1 MQEDLGLKQ
10 GGIIQDYRLLEFINS
25 GSTADIWKVEDLA
38 RQVKALKIYSPVKT
52 DQPFTMDV
60 LFEEFKLTIPLEH
73 PNILKPEKIGVYKN
87 VPYIIMPFCNGSLAD
102 EITRRHIQ
110 KKNLAVTATELF
122 TNIECANLLHEV
134 ALGLQYL
141 HEHNIIHQDVK
152 PENIL
157 VIDKPDGPQ
166 YVISDFGI
174 SYQRPKGTSG
184 NFSTVSDSIQL
195 TPAYAAPEQ
204 LIGRV
209 EKASDIFSL
218 GVIGFEMMEGGLP
231 FESNQPTAEALQRGE
246 SIPFFKSNISSRL
259 RALILKCMSIDPISR
274 PDIQEILLATKSIM
288 EFPEESPNADIERR
302 ERKTE
307 IFRSGYEENV
317 QNDYAESATIRSN
330 KFSADERI
338 YSSKSSGHQGRV
350 VHPGKQKNTKII
362 LVSLSVIGICL
373 ISWFGYQKIQTRKA
387 ALAHQEAL
395 SAFYAGEINKAEEI
409 WSTSANKFSEARRY
423 LNTCTTL
430 VKNLNGKQLDGIRPF
445 SHDRAAIKEKGK
457 ELWGFIDTLGHIIAP
472 IEYKEVMDFMPTS
485 MVTAACRNRDNQC
498 GFLSLNGTEHSF
510 DFVRCKYLDGNKWEV
525 ESQMGNHRTV
535 STITP
540 LSTN

>member
-38 RQVKALKIYSPVKT
+38 RQVKALKIFSPVKT
-52 DQPFTMDV
+52 DQSVTMDL

-87 VPYIIMPFCNGSLAD
+87 VPYIIMPYCNGSLAD
-102 EITRRHIQ
+102 EITRRHIH
-110 KKNLAVTATELF
+110 KKNLTGSATELYS
-122 TNIECANLLHEV
+122 NVECANLLYEV

-157 VIDKPDGPQ
+157 IIDKSNDPQ

-174 SYQRPKGTSG
+174 SFQRPQGTLG
-184 NFSTVSDSIQL
+184 NFSTASDSIQL

-204 LIGRV
+204 LMGRV

-246 SIPFFKSNISSRL
+246 NLPVFKSNISSRL
-259 RALILKCMSIDPISR
+259 RALIIRCMNIDPISR
-274 PDIQEILLATKSIM
+274 PDIQEILLATKAIM
-288 EFPEESPNADIERR
+288 DLPEESSNPDNERR

-307 IFRSGYEENV
+307 IFRPGYEENV

-330 KFSADERI
+330 QFSGDERI
-338 YSSKSSGHQGRV
+338 YSAKSPGHQGRV
-350 VHPGKQKNTKII
+350 VQPGKRKNTKLFYI
-362 LVSLSVIGICL
+362 SLGVVGVCL
-373 ISWFGYQKIQTRKA
+373 MTWFGYQKIGTHKS
-387 ALAHQEAL
+387 ALAHQDAL
-395 SAFYAGEINKAEEI
+395 SAFYAGDIKKAEEI
-409 WSTSANKFSEARRY
+409 WSASTNKSSEARRY
-423 LNTCTTL
+423 LNTCSTL
-430 VKNLNGKQLDGIRPF
+430 NKQLNGKQLDGIRPF

-457 ELWGFIDTLGHIIAP
+457 ELWGFIDTIGHIIVP
-472 IEYKEVMDFMPTS
+472 MQYKEVMDYMPNS
-485 MVTAACRNRDNQC
+485 MVTTACRSTDGQC
-498 GFLSLNGTEHSF
+498 GFLNLNGTEHSF
-510 DFVRCKYLDGNKWEV
+510 EYIRCKYLDGNKWEV
-525 ESQMGNHRTV
+525 ESQMGNNRIV
-535 STITP
+535 STIIP
-540 LSTN
+540 SLSN